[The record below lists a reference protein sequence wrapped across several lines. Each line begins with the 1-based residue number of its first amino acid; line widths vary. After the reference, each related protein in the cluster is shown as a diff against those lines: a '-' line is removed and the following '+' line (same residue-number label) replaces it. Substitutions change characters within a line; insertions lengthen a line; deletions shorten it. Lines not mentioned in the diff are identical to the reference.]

1 MYRWTSMPLTFSITS
16 PASTYKLNRKNISFI
31 YFLFGN
37 FSISNK
43 GLLIFFVDFLLVSR
57 GIGEWR
63 GKRKARG
70 FTCCRLSKLSDT
82 CKLFLISISLCFQRV
97 NNNNNNKTRISG
109 IGASFACQFAVSDVK
124 IGRALSRLVRTFLKS
139 SSLTHTQCLIN
150 SINK

>member
-37 FSISNK
+37 FSIK
-43 GLLIFFVDFLLVSR
+43 QRIIDFFVDFLLFSR

-97 NNNNNNKTRISG
+97 NNNNKKTRISG